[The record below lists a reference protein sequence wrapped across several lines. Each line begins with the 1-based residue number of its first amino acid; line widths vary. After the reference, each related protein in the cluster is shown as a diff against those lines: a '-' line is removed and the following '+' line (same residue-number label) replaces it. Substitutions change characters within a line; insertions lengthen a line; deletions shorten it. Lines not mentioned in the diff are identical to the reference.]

1 MQLSGS
7 RSDCSRLKEFTEQ
20 IILGELIGILIEE
33 STDLEV
39 VRRLNLAG
47 TFLCHHAVQNGEI
60 DLYVEYTGTAYT
72 GILELPPVSNAQKV
86 YSTVREE
93 YSNRFDLHWTEPLGF
108 NNTFAIMVRGE
119 DARELNL
126 QTISDSIQ
134 YARDWQA
141 GFGYEFL
148 HRADGF
154 IGLSRTYGLTF
165 SKPPREMDLGL
176 MYRALAQG
184 EIDFVAG
191 NSTEGLVS
199 VLDLVILEDDL
210 HYFPPYEAA
219 PVVNGKSLKRF
230 PQLRNLLRKLDGL
243 ISDQEMR
250 TLNYEVD
257 AKKRNVRQ
265 VAFEFL
271 EKKDCCQDR
280 VMGNSLD

>member
-1 MQLSGS
+1 MGKHGPPLLSLIGILFFQCSCQDRDQIVVGS
-7 RSDCSRLKEFTEQ
+7 KNFTEQ

-72 GILELPPVSNAQKV
+72 RILELPPVSNAQKV

-93 YSNRFDLHWTEPLGF
+93 YSYRFDLHWTEPLGF

-141 GFGYEFL
+141 QW
-148 HRADGF
+148 H
-154 IGLSRTYGLTF
+154 
-165 SKPPREMDLGL
+165 
-176 MYRALAQG
+176 
-184 EIDFVAG
+184 
-191 NSTEGLVS
+191 
-199 VLDLVILEDDL
+199 
-210 HYFPPYEAA
+210 
-219 PVVNGKSLKRF
+219 
-230 PQLRNLLRKLDGL
+230 LL
-243 ISDQEMR
+243 
-250 TLNYEVD
+250 
-257 AKKRNVRQ
+257 
-265 VAFEFL
+265 
-271 EKKDCCQDR
+271 
-280 VMGNSLD
+280 